1 MIDAETETR
10 IVEKAE
16 HIDEAVSVLVLK
28 QSLNR
33 ETYLNEREQRAI
45 VEHEFQTAIEACLD
59 IAELL
64 LTVTEND
71 VPATNAETFARL
83 DDRGILSAE
92 TAETMQ
98 DAAGFR
104 NVLAHQYGHDID
116 DKQVYWHL
124 QHDLDWFAIFLR
136 EIRSELDLGD

>member
-16 HIDEAVSVLVLK
+16 YIDEAVSVLVLK

-45 VEHEFQTAIEACLD
+45 VEREFQTAIEACLD

-64 LTVTEND
+64 LTVIKND

-83 DDRGILSAE
+83 DDRGILSVE
-92 TAETMQ
+92 TAETM
-98 DAAGFR
+98 
-104 NVLAHQYGHDID
+104 
-116 DKQVYWHL
+116 
-124 QHDLDWFAIFLR
+124 
-136 EIRSELDLGD
+136 